1 MPTTHNSLPIIY
13 PKHINLFL
21 QCPERYFHE
30 RVERQKIDQP
40 FSPAMTK
47 GIAVHQI
54 LNDAAVEYRRHG
66 TVPANL
72 VERAEAL
79 VPRSSYPSDLA
90 WCADVESVVA
100 QVKFGIAYLDGEACV
115 LASEAT
121 YQYPYQRGRDCP
133 PFALAAKV
141 DLVLLRHDA
150 DGQPFL
156 DVVDFK
162 SGTSL
167 RADTIQELAGRIVVE
182 QNAERRFGLPY
193 AYVQTSTVYVGVGAV
208 RSEVLDAEECGRR
221 WSQTKQVVAA
231 IVNGNDWEPN
241 PSPMCEWC
249 PFFNN
254 GCSLTVEDGDDDL
267 GEWLDR
273 VAD

>member
-40 FSPAMTK
+40 FSPALTK
-47 GIAVHQI
+47 GIALHHI
-54 LNDAAVEYRRHG
+54 LNDAAIEHRRQG

-72 VERAEAL
+72 RERAEAL
-79 VPRSSYPSDLA
+79 VPRSPYPSDLA
-90 WCADVESVVA
+90 WNSDVEAIVE
-100 QVKFGIAYLDGEACV
+100 QVKYGISYLDGKARV
-115 LASEAT
+115 LASETT
-121 YQYPYQRGRDCP
+121 YQYPYQRGQGCP
-133 PFALAAKV
+133 PFILAAKV
-141 DLVLLRHDA
+141 DLVLLRRDA
-150 DGQPFL
+150 EGQPYL

-162 SGTSL
+162 SGASL
-167 RADTIQELAGRIVVE
+167 KADAIQELAGLIVVNK
-182 QNAERRFGLPY
+182 NADRRFAIPY
-193 AYVQTSTVYVGVGAV
+193 TYIQNTTVYVGAGAV
-208 RSEVLDAEECGRR
+208 RSEVLDDEECGRR
-221 WSQTKQVVAA
+221 WNQSKQVVKA
-231 IVNGNDWEPN
+231 IIEGSDWAPN
-241 PSPMCEWC
+241 PSPLCEWC

-267 GEWLDR
+267 REWLDR